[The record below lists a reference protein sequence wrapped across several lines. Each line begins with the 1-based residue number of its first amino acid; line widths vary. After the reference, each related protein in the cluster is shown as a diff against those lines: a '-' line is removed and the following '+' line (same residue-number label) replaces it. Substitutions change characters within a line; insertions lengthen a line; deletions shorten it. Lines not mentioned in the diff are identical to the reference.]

1 VAGARQLST
10 SEDVHR
16 YVATTCFPTGPAVTV
31 GVELEWFV
39 IAPSDPSR
47 HVPLDAIRSVLD
59 HAEPLP
65 GGSRVSF
72 EPGGQLELSSP
83 AAPGV
88 VACWKGV
95 TADLEHV
102 EAALAASGLALLGT
116 GTDPVRR
123 PRRQVFNPRYD
134 TMEAYFDR
142 RGPAGR
148 VMMCG
153 TAALQV
159 NLDVGVDCADVARRW
174 RLLHA
179 IGPTLV
185 AAFANSSRHAG
196 RDTGWKS
203 TRQAV
208 WLRLDPPRTRP
219 PEGAN
224 PVRAWTDYA
233 LDAPLMVRW
242 LSDGRR
248 RTDPG
253 LTFRQWVESVDTRP
267 TTEDL
272 AYHLTTLFPPVRPRG
287 WFEVRYLDA
296 QSTAYWPVP
305 LAVLSALVDDPAVG
319 DRVEAAVEPVRDAWE
334 EAARDG
340 LASPALARA
349 ARVCFDAALDQL
361 TTSNADPALI
371 SLVESYTD
379 RYVARGR
386 SPADDVRSSACAE
399 TTGSRR
405 AWRSEATTKA
415 GGDGEAAKTGIH
427 REDPDERD
435 RTAHVLRRAD

>member
-1 VAGARQLST
+1 
-10 SEDVHR
+10 
-16 YVATTCFPTGPAVTV
+16 
-31 GVELEWFV
+31 
-39 IAPSDPSR
+39 SDPSR

-174 RLLHA
+174 RLLQA
-179 IGPTLV
+179 IGPTLA
-185 AAFANSSRHAG
+185 AAFANSSRHAA
-196 RDTGWKS
+196 RDPGWQT
-203 TRQAV
+203 TRQAMS
-208 WLRLDPPRTRP
+208 LRLDRPRTRP
-219 PEGAN
+219 PECAN
-224 PVRAWTDYA
+224 PVRA
-233 LDAPLMVRW
+233 
-242 LSDGRR
+242 
-248 RTDPG
+248 
-253 LTFRQWVESVDTRP
+253 
-267 TTEDL
+267 
-272 AYHLTTLFPPVRPRG
+272 
-287 WFEVRYLDA
+287 
-296 QSTAYWPVP
+296 
-305 LAVLSALVDDPAVG
+305 
-319 DRVEAAVEPVRDAWE
+319 
-334 EAARDG
+334 
-340 LASPALARA
+340 
-349 ARVCFDAALDQL
+349 
-361 TTSNADPALI
+361 
-371 SLVESYTD
+371 
-379 RYVARGR
+379 
-386 SPADDVRSSACAE
+386 
-399 TTGSRR
+399 
-405 AWRSEATTKA
+405 
-415 GGDGEAAKTGIH
+415 
-427 REDPDERD
+427 
-435 RTAHVLRRAD
+435 